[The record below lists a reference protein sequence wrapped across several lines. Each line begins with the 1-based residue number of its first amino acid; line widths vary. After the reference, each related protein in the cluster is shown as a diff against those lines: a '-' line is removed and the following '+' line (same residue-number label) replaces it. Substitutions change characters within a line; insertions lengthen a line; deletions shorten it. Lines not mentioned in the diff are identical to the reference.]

1 MATPTS
7 DAPDRTLPPALGAGS
22 LLAFRVG
29 NSWMAVPVQL
39 VAEVCDFSLPTP
51 VPTVPPHI
59 PGVFTLRGQVVPL
72 LDLEVFLNLAQ
83 SPPAEDAGERER
95 SFSRILLVAAGGM
108 RVGLVC
114 HQVRGVMD
122 PRAEKL
128 HQPEVVQGERLQ
140 ELVLAEM
147 EQEQGL
153 VFVLDLP
160 RLLQAARVKR

>member
-1 MATPTS
+1 
-7 DAPDRTLPPALGAGS
+7 
-22 LLAFRVG
+22 
-29 NSWMAVPVQL
+29 
-39 VAEVCDFSLPTP
+39 
-51 VPTVPPHI
+51 
-59 PGVFTLRGQVVPL
+59 
-72 LDLEVFLNLAQ
+72 LNLAQ